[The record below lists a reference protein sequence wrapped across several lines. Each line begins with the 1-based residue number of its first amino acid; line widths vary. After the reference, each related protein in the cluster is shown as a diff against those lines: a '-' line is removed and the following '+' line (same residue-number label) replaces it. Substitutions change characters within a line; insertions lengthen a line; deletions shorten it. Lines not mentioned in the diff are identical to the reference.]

1 MRLNKT
7 YLALAMMAILAT
19 GCSSTDEQDASLLED
34 GTQTAADASTSGYN
48 DGSMSGSQFGSGD
61 GYNSG
66 SGFGADSAYSGNSG
80 ANLGPEFSDPN
91 NPLSKQVIY
100 FELDSSQIKQ
110 DYVPVVAAHAQY
122 LVSHPNQH
130 VILAGHADERGSSE
144 YNIAL
149 GEQRAKSVE
158 RLMRSQGVTGGQLEI
173 VSYGEEKPAVSGHDE
188 SAWQM
193 NRRVEVGYQ

>member
-1 MRLNKT
+1 MKLNKAH
-7 YLALAMMAILAT
+7 LVLAMMAVLAT
-19 GCSSTDEQDASLLED
+19 GCSSTDEEGSLVD
-34 GTQTAADASTSGYN
+34 GSQSGTDASTSGYN

-66 SGFGADSAYSGNSG
+66 SGFGSGS
-80 ANLGPEFSDPN
+80 NLGPEFSDPN
-91 NPLSKQVIY
+91 NPLSKQTIY
-100 FELDSSQIKQ
+100 FELDSSQVKQ
-110 DYVPVVAAHAQY
+110 EFVPVVAAHAQY
-122 LVSHPNQH
+122 LASHPNQH
-130 VILAGHADERGSSE
+130 VILSGHADERGSSE

-158 RLMRSQGVTGGQLEI
+158 RMMRSQGVSAGQLEV

>member
-1 MRLNKT
+1 MKLNKT
-7 YLALAMMAILAT
+7 YLALAMSAVLIT
-19 GCSSTDEQDASLLED
+19 GCSSTEEEGGLSDTTQ
-34 GTQTAADASTSGYN
+34 GTDASTSGYN
-48 DGSMSGSQFGSGD
+48 DGSMSGSQYGSGD
-61 GYNSG
+61 GYNMGSGYGSDSG
-66 SGFGADSAYSGNSG
+66 SGP
-80 ANLGPEFSDPN
+80 NLGPEFSDPN

-100 FELDSSQIKQ
+100 FELDSSQIRQ
-110 DYVPVVAAHAQY
+110 EFVPVVAAHAQY
-122 LVSHPNQH
+122 LASHPNQH

-158 RLMRSQGVTGGQLEI
+158 RMMRAQGVVSSQLEV

-188 SAWQM
+188 SAWGM